1 MNFISFPGDFKT
13 ALILVLVKFLQRWY
27 VSFCRLYQPVRLT
40 GKSLKI
46 LLSHIFIIKMVF
58 FILLSKIDTQ
68 FFIFPMLQK
77 LCFSFLFVNF
87 DLKLE
92 VQPKNCLCFLILQKI
107 QIQQVPSNTPG
118 AIEALE
124 ITSSSN
130 YICKLFI
137 QLPLKAPP
145 IILDVSIT
153 TVSCKSIK
161 KWFHINKFKVQPL
174 G

>member
-1 MNFISFPGDFKT
+1 MVCFIMQT
-13 ALILVLVKFLQRWY
+13 LL
-27 VSFCRLYQPVRLT
+27 QPVRLT

-92 VQPKNCLCFLILQKI
+92 FQPENCLYFLIMQKT

-130 YICKLFI
+130 YICKLLI
-137 QLPLKAPP
+137 KLPLKAPP
-145 IILDVSIT
+145 IILDVFIT

-161 KWFHINKFKVQPL
+161 K
-174 G
+174 